1 MWKEIQKRPFSRPLF
16 LWIAGILFATCLPG
30 RIAGMISLCIPL
42 LALFLSFALVRKGQ
56 GEVSYG
62 YRWVWGGIFSVLF
75 VSLAIGWTYRAER
88 QAERNMQKVS
98 EATSLAAQSRR
109 FQQVLVEDLDRL
121 RLTDEE
127 KSVLA
132 TLTIGYRQVMNRD
145 VKQRFSATGVSHILA
160 VSGLHVGI
168 VCGFLFLL
176 LQPLSRRSLG
186 RKIRYLAATVL
197 VWGYVWM
204 TGMAPSA
211 IRAGIMLS
219 VYLIGQVLRRPTDR
233 YNTVAAAAFC
243 MLVYDPFYLF
253 DIGFQLSFLAVF
265 FILFFQPRLEQW
277 MVVKNPLLAVPWTW
291 ITVSLA
297 AQMGTSFL
305 CLYYFQRFSWVFLLT
320 NLPLTVLATV
330 LIPAGLLWFLLP
342 DWLLGYGY
350 LQYAV
355 EGLTRSL
362 LGIVDAFARI
372 PGVSY
377 VGHWS
382 GGSAILAYGV
392 LFFAMLYVSERRPW
406 QLITALGG
414 VLIILILRLIERF
427 ILFRI

>member
-16 LWIAGILFATCLPG
+16 LWIAGILSATCLPG
-30 RIAGMISLCIPL
+30 RMTGMICLCIPL
-42 LALFLSFALVRKGQ
+42 LVLFLSFAWVRKGD
-56 GEVSYG
+56 GEISYG

-98 EATSLAAQSRR
+98 EATSLAAHSRR
-109 FQQVLVEDLDRL
+109 FQQLLVEDLNRL
-121 RLTDEE
+121 QLTDEE

-132 TLTIGYRQVMNRD
+132 TLSIGYRQVMNRE
-145 VKQRFSATGVSHILA
+145 VKRRFSATGVSHILA

-176 LQPLSRRSLG
+176 LQPLSRWPLG
-186 RKIRYLAATVL
+186 RKIRYLAAAVL
-197 VWGYVWM
+197 VWVYVWI
-204 TGMAPSA
+204 TGMAASA
-211 IRAGIMLS
+211 VRAGIMLS

-265 FILFFQPRLEQW
+265 FILFFQPRFELW
-277 MVVKNPLLAVPWTW
+277 IPVKNPLLAAPWQW

-297 AQMGTSFL
+297 AQLGTGFL
-305 CLYYFQRFSWVFLLT
+305 CLYYFQQFSWVFLLT
-320 NLPLTVLATV
+320 NLPLTALASL

-342 DWLLGYGY
+342 EWLPGYAG

-372 PGVSY
+372 PGITYAGNWDEKSVI
-377 VGHWS
+377 G
-382 GGSAILAYGV
+382 LYGV
-392 LFFAMLYVSERRPW
+392 LFFCMLYISERRPW

-414 VLIILILRLIERF
+414 VLIILILWLIERF

>member
-1 MWKEIQKRPFSRPLF
+1 MWEEIRKRPFSRPLF
-16 LWIAGILFATCLPG
+16 LWIAGILTAIYLPG
-30 RIAGMISLCIPL
+30 WIAALICLFISLSTL
-42 LALFLSFALVRKGQ
+42 LASLSLWRKGG

-75 VSLAIGWTYRAER
+75 FSLAIGWTYRAER
-88 QAERNMQKVS
+88 QRESKKQNVS
-98 EATSLAAQSRR
+98 EVTTLAARPHY
-109 FQQVLVEDLDRL
+109 FQQLLIEDLDRL
-121 RLTDEE
+121 RLTNEE

-132 TLTIGYRQVMNRD
+132 TLTIGYRQAMNRD
-145 VKQRFSATGVSHILA
+145 VRRRFSATGVSHILA

-176 LQPLSRRSLG
+176 LQPLSRRPWG
-186 RKIRYLAATVL
+186 RKIRYLLATL
-197 VWGYVWM
+197 LLWGYVWV
-204 TGMAPSA
+204 TGMAASA

-265 FILFFQPRLEQW
+265 FILFFQPRLEQLII
-277 MVVKNPLLAVPWTW
+277 VKNPLLATPWKW

-297 AQMGTSFL
+297 AQVGTSFL

-320 NLPLTVLATV
+320 NLPLTGLATL
-330 LIPAGLLWFLLP
+330 LIPAGLLWIFLPAWLP
-342 DWLLGYGY
+342 GYGV
-350 LQYAV
+350 LQYGV
-355 EGLTRSL
+355 EAMTRSL
-362 LGIVDAFARI
+362 LKIVDAFAGI

-377 VGHWS
+377 VGSWGLKS
-382 GGSAILAYGV
+382 
-392 LFFAMLYVSERRPW
+392 
-406 QLITALGG
+406 
-414 VLIILILRLIERF
+414 ILIGYVIIIWGMAYLIKKK
-427 ILFRI
+427 

>member
-16 LWIAGILFATCLPG
+16 LWIAGILFATCLPS
-30 RIAGMISLCIPL
+30 RIAGMMCLCIPL
-42 LALFLSFALVRKGQ
+42 LVLSVSFALVRKGQ

-62 YRWVWGGIFSVLF
+62 YRWVWGGIFSILF
-75 VSLAIGWTYRAER
+75 LSLSIGWTYRVER
-88 QAERNMQKVS
+88 QAERNKQKVS
-98 EATSLAAQSRR
+98 EITGLTARSRHL
-109 FQQVLVEDLDRL
+109 QQVLVEDLDRL

-186 RKIRYLAATVL
+186 RKIRYLVATVL

-277 MVVKNPLLAVPWTW
+277 MVVKNPLLAAPWTW

-342 DWLLGYGY
+342 DWLPGYGY

-382 GGSAILAYGV
+382 GGSVILVYGI
-392 LFFAMLYVSERRPW
+392 LFFCMLYVSERRPW

-427 ILFRI
+427 MLFRI

>member
-30 RIAGMISLCIPL
+30 RIAGMMCLCIPL
-42 LALFLSFALVRKGQ
+42 LVLSVSFALVRKGQ

-62 YRWVWGGIFSVLF
+62 YRWVWGGIFSILF
-75 VSLAIGWTYRAER
+75 LSLSIGWAYRAER
-88 QAERNMQKVS
+88 QAERNKQKVS
-98 EATSLAAQSRR
+98 EITGLTARSRHL
-109 FQQVLVEDLDRL
+109 QQVLVEDLDRL

-132 TLTIGYRQVMNRD
+132 TLTIGYRQVMNRE
-145 VKQRFSATGVSHILA
+145 VKRRFSATGVSHILA

-186 RKIRYLAATVL
+186 RKIRYLAATVW

-219 VYLIGQVLRRPTDR
+219 VYLIGQVLRRPIDR

-277 MVVKNPLLAVPWTW
+277 MVVKNPLLAAPWTW

-342 DWLLGYGY
+342 DWLPGYGY

-372 PGVSY
+372 PGMSY

-382 GGSAILAYGV
+382 GGSVILVYGI
-392 LFFAMLYVSERRPW
+392 LFFCMLYVSERRPW

-427 ILFRI
+427 MLFRI